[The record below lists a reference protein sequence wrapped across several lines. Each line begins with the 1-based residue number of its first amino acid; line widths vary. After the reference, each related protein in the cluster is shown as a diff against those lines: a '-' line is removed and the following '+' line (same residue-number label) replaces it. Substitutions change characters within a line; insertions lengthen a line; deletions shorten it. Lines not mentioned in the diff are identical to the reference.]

1 MKLYGM
7 VRPKDVLENS
17 HTKATSNKLNS
28 EKKKKRIKKLR
39 KYFFFE
45 KIYFDSLF
53 FFWISLL

>member
-28 EKKKKRIKKLR
+28 EKKKKPNKKTL
-39 KYFFFE
+39 KIFFFR
-45 KIYFDSLF
+45 KNLF
-53 FFWISLL
+53 